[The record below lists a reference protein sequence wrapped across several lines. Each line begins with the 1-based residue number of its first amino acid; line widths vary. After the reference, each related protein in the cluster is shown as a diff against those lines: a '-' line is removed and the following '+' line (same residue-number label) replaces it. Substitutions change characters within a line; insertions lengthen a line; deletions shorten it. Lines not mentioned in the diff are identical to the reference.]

1 MKVGDFVLLKSEAWY
16 LDEEWRGIISE
27 IDRDP
32 PKQRGAIGHEPL
44 FVLTLILTSGAV
56 ARFDVWDPS
65 YVKVIA

>member
-1 MKVGDFVLLKSEAWY
+1 MKVGDFVLLKSEVWD

-27 IDRDP
+27 IDWDP

-44 FVLTLILTSGAV
+44 FVLTLILTNGRV

-65 YVKVIA
+65 YVKVIS